1 MLTRFPGS
9 VRTSC
14 NVMPG
19 VSIGTRKNVSPEC
32 LATSVFVRVRRKIQ
46 SASSATLVNIFWPS
60 MRQPSPSFTARVR
73 AAATSDPESGS
84 V

>member
-1 MLTRFPGS
+1 MFTRFPGS

-19 VSIGTRKNVSPEC
+19 VSMGTRKKVSPAC
-32 LATSVFVRVRRKIQ
+32 LGPSELVRVSRKIQ

-60 MRQPSPSFTARVR
+60 MRQPSPSRTARVR